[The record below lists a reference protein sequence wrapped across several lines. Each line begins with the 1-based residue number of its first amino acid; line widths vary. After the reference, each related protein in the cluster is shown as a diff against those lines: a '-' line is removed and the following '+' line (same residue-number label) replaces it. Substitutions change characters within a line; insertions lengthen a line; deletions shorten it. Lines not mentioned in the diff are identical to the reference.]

1 LFIKEFAAEHGVDRE
16 IQIAQLVL
24 QE

>member
-1 LFIKEFAAEHGVDRE
+1 LFIKEFAAEHGVDQA